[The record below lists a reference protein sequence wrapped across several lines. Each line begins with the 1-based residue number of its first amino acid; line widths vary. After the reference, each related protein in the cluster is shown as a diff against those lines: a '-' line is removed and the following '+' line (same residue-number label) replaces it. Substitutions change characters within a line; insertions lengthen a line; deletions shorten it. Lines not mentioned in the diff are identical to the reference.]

1 MQRPPRDPKESIFAQ
16 QAGFNIIWVGIL
28 MSAVGL
34 TTQAW
39 AIHIG
44 DAHWQTMVFT
54 VLCFSQMGHALVS
67 RSEHEYIFRL
77 GVFSNRPL
85 IGAILLTFILQI
97 ALIYIPFLNEI
108 FNTAPLTWKELGICL
123 LISTITFH
131 AVELEKFIKKRTGK
145 I

>member
-1 MQRPPRDPKESIFAQ
+1 
-16 QAGFNIIWVGIL
+16 
-28 MSAVGL
+28 
-34 TTQAW
+34 
-39 AIHIG
+39 
-44 DAHWQTMVFT
+44 
-54 VLCFSQMGHALVS
+54 MGHALVS

-85 IGAILLTFILQI
+85 IGAIVLTFILQI
-97 ALIYIPFLNEI
+97 AIIYIPFFNGI

-131 AVELEKFIKKRTGK
+131 AVEFEKFIKKRMGL